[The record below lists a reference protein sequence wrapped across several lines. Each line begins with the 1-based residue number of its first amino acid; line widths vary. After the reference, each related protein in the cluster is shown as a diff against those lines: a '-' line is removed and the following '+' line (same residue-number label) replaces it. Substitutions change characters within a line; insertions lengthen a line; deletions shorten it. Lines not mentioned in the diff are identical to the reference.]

1 MQKMEQMFSAW
12 SGAEPQNPIVCPLR
26 IFPPAAGSAWA
37 GHPVTIERHLA
48 EGFVGMI
55 LKAQS

>member
-1 MQKMEQMFSAW
+1 MEQMFSAW